1 MESAIDAHLQ
11 CPRTRTRRVGADYV
25 PPYPAFAA
33 RAPQSM
39 TQVVI
44 GYFGVQS
51 NDRAVTRRA
60 AFSAMTA
67 LFDLADGPQH
77 SEAVHYVDAAGYDTD
92 MAIAYW
98 GDTARFQRWLESAAV
113 SGWWSSDDRLGEG
126 VGYFREILAPRDVQY
141 ETAYSSPHHPEGVG
155 VVMGRMS
162 GEIVEHGYWGSMRD
176 RIPLSQTDDM
186 APVGGLCMRR
196 EKDGRIIVLGHQNLA
211 VIRSGQDWTETQ
223 GEERRIY
230 LEEIEPTLR
239 AGMAFLRD
247 SGADVG
253 CYSNRYVQHVDAHG
267 TPIEKTFGVSHWR
280 SLAHLERWAESHPT
294 HLSIFGTFLKHVPQ
308 LPNLRLYHEVSV
320 FDAGAQRYEYIAC
333 HPGTGLMAEKA

>member
-11 CPRTRTRRVGADYV
+11 CPRTRTRRVGDDFT

-39 TQVVI
+39 TQVVM

-51 NDRAVTRRA
+51 RGGDRSNA
-60 AFSAMTA
+60 AFAAMSA
-67 LFDLADGPQH
+67 LFDAAEGPQH
-77 SEAVHYVDAAGYDTD
+77 RDVVHFVDAAGYATD

-98 GDTARFQRWLESAAV
+98 GDPAKFQRWFESAEVA
-113 SGWWSSDDRLGEG
+113 GWWRDDGRLNEG

-141 ETAYSSPHHPEGVG
+141 ETAYSSARHPEGVG
-155 VVMGRMS
+155 VVMGGMS
-162 GEIVEHGYWGSMRD
+162 GEIMEHGYWGSMRD
-176 RIPLSQTDDM
+176 RIPLSQTDEL
-186 APVGGLCMRR
+186 APSGGLCVSG
-196 EKDGRIIVLGHQNLA
+196 DGKGRVAVFGHQNLA
-211 VIRSGQDWTETQ
+211 VIRSGQDWTETE
-223 GEERRIY
+223 GEERLLY

-239 AGMAFLRD
+239 AGMQFLCD
-247 SGADVG
+247 HGADVG
-253 CYSNRYVQHVDAHG
+253 CYSNRYVQHVDEHG
-267 TPIEKTFGVSHWR
+267 AAIEKSFGISHWR

-320 FDAGAQRYEYIAC
+320 FDSGAQRYEYIAC
-333 HPGTGLMAEKA
+333 HPGTGLMGDRA